1 MPAFRRSIRAFAVTA
16 VAAAAILPGS
26 AAAET
31 PSGPFPACAPG
42 VLPTREHPCMLPPC
56 AAGVL
61 PTREQPCILP
71 PCAAGVYPKPGA
83 PCALPAGAKPLP
95 GPEKPVE
102 PKQPEQKQPEQ
113 KQPEQKQAE
122 PGTDCRPNCPVM
134 PAVGGHGDAGT
145 AGDKAGEQGPPALMG
160 GFLSRVWR
168 FDADVDGYDAA
179 SNTLNVTVSKIL
191 NLPKRFKTQDD
202 AIVDQDADVIFTKTT
217 KVFGA
222 DGKRIRTET
231 GYDAVLD
238 AADSVAVTGK
248 ITPRAKWNKDED
260 GSPVTTIRAK
270 RVTIAG

>member
-42 VLPTREHPCMLPPC
+42 VI
-56 AAGVL
+56 
-61 PTREQPCILP
+61 PTREQPCVLP

-95 GPEKPVE
+95 GEPKQVE
-102 PKQPEQKQPEQ
+102 PKQPEQKH
-113 KQPEQKQAE
+113 AE
-122 PGTDCRPNCPVM
+122 PGMDCRPNCPIT
-134 PAVGGHGDAGT
+134 PAVGGRGDAGT

-168 FDADVDGYDAA
+168 FNADVDSYDAA

-222 DGKRIRTET
+222 DGKRIRGES
-231 GYDAVLD
+231 GYDAALD
-238 AADSVAVTGK
+238 AADAVAVTGK

-270 RVTIAG
+270 RVTITG